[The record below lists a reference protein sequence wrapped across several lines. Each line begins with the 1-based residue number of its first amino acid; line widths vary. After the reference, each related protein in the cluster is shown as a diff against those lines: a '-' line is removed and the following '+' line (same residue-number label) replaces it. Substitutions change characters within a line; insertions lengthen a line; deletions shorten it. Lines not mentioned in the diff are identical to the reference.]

1 MLGHWTRTSL
11 RHLGA
16 LTPTTTIPTGSLAAA
31 SIAARPLVRGL
42 ATTHAQRSST
52 SEKPGDK
59 KPAMP
64 SLMAEAVRAMPTSE
78 ASITY
83 LDDQSYH
90 GMSQKP
96 FPDAVADV
104 LMAPLD
110 PADVEI
116 KPDGLIYLPEIKYRR
131 ILNRAFK
138 PGGWALA
145 PRGPHSISGRTIS
158 REYALFALGQYV
170 SQARGEMEV
179 FDEKN
184 MPTAMEG
191 CRSNALMRCC
201 KDLGIASELWDPVF
215 IRDFKAKHCE
225 AVWAKHVGRGTK
237 TKLWRK
243 KGNKLEYP
251 SEAL

>member
-116 KPDGLIYLPEIKYRR
+116 KPGTRWEDAS
-131 ILNRAFK
+131 RAGK
-138 PGGWALA
+138 
-145 PRGPHSISGRTIS
+145 ST
-158 REYALFALGQYV
+158 
-170 SQARGEMEV
+170 
-179 FDEKN
+179 DE
-184 MPTAMEG
+184 G
-191 CRSNALMRCC
+191 
-201 KDLGIASELWDPVF
+201 
-215 IRDFKAKHCE
+215 
-225 AVWAKHVGRGTK
+225 
-237 TKLWRK
+237 
-243 KGNKLEYP
+243 
-251 SEAL
+251 